1 MFDKEKLESF
11 FNADNIRNKSETKIN
26 KRSKNIRRAKL
37 LLPSI
42 AAALIGLLI
51 AFPSLQQSNRD
62 FSIDITRPKKGELEK
77 LHMENTIF
85 YITDKDNK
93 VNNFTAQN
101 IDETEPG
108 SKLVQLTN
116 PEGTLPGSK
125 GTWLNIKAPIGFFDQ
140 NTNILRL
147 EQNVE
152 LFYSD
157 GMDART
163 EIMSYDFNKKEGF
176 GDKPVQAQGVV
187 GNLMSEGFN
196 FYTENSL
203 LVFTGKT
210 YINIREESLKGND

>member
-11 FNADNIRNKSETKIN
+11 FNAKNFQNKLETETN
-26 KRSKNIRRAKL
+26 KRTKNIRRAKL
-37 LLPSI
+37 LLPCI

-51 AFPSLQQSNRD
+51 VFPTLQQNSRD

-77 LHMENTIF
+77 LHMENTVF

-108 SKLVQLTN
+108 SKLIQLTN
-116 PEGTLPGSK
+116 PEGTLPGSNE
-125 GTWLNIKAPIGFFDQ
+125 TWVNIKSPNGFFDQ
-140 NTNILRL
+140 NENILRL
-147 EQNVE
+147 EPKVD

-157 GMDART
+157 GMDAQT
-163 EIMSYDFNKKEGF
+163 QVMYYDFNKKEGY
-176 GDKPVQAQGVV
+176 GNKPVQAQGVF
-187 GNLMSEGFN
+187 GNLKSEGFR
-196 FYTENSL
+196 FYTEKNL